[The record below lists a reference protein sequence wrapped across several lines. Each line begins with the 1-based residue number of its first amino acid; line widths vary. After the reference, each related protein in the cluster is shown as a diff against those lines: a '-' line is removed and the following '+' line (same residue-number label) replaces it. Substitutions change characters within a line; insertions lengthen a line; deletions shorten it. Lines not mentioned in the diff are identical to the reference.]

1 MPRVSRF
8 LAFPVLLSLMFFLSC
23 NDKRPKNDS
32 SFDIYKSYKER
43 GIGTLFAVPPG
54 LASIFLD
61 SDQAGN
67 VELKDLLS
75 DINHLSFLIIP
86 NNTEIKENIYFTE
99 VSDLLDEIDFVD
111 LAMVNNGNEIVKV
124 KILHGDNDQIIEMVV
139 LVSNYDNF
147 FSISFK
153 GDIQISKI
161 ANLTK
166 PENMVAVSNLNRFQK

>member
-1 MPRVSRF
+1 MIKLLKVI
-8 LAFPVLLSLMFFLSC
+8 AFPIFISLVFNLSC
-23 NDKRPKNDS
+23 KEKQHKLES
-32 SFDIYKSYKER
+32 SFDIYKNYRER
-43 GIGTLFAVPPG
+43 GIGTLFTVPPG

-86 NNTEIKENIYFTE
+86 NKYEIKENIYFTE
-99 VSDLLDEIDFVD
+99 ISDLLDEINFVD

-124 KILHGDNDQIIEMVV
+124 KILHGDKEQIVEMVI
-139 LVSNYDNF
+139 LVANYDNF
-147 FSISFK
+147 FSVSFK
-153 GDIQISKI
+153 GDIQIDKI